1 MKIHKFQDLE
11 CWQIAREFVKVI
23 YAFTNKDAFKTDY
36 ALKEQIRHS
45 SISIMANIAEGFS
58 RNSDKEFL
66 RFLDISRSSL
76 SETLSHL
83 YIALDQ
89 NYISESEFQKLYL
102 GSFVKKL
109 KGILNKRLN
118 CHSGLSR
125 IFLKKDSEQVGMTQT
140 EGFPTSGNDIHSTKA
155 GMTYKHQLSLLK
167 LAST

>member
-1 MKIHKFQDLE
+1 MTQ
-11 CWQIAREFVKVI
+11 
-23 YAFTNKDAFKTDY
+23 T
-36 ALKEQIRHS
+36 
-45 SISIMANIAEGFS
+45 EGFPTSGNDIGDRYPILCHPAACCGEVYFDNKSHYKRSDFVCQDIFLGVS
-58 RNSDKEFL
+58 RK
-66 RFLDISRSSL
+66 
-76 SETLSHL
+76 
-83 YIALDQ
+83 
-89 NYISESEFQKLYL
+89 NY

-109 KGILNKRLN
+109 KGILNKRLT